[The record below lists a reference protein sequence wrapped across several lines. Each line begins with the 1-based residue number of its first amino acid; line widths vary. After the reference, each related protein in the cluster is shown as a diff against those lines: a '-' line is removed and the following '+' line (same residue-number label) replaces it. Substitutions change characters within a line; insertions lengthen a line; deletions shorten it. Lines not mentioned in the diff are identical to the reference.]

1 MTLPGLMSL
10 MYVYTV
16 RAHKHEAALLPWT
29 RPLFWSQP
37 PVSVG
42 VRCRIHS
49 LKSSDPWT
57 NFVHTQTAPVVG
69 LIECIKWSTAQPSTG
84 SNLLLL
90 DRLRCIFRATYL
102 LQIRRP
108 PTSRPHSIHH
118 ERGIHI
124 TQSGTYISSSELS
137 HSTRH
142 QTYGYVIKPNFLYW
156 MILLDA
162 SWHAA
167 WLFSSYLTSLPGPLR
182 NQCWFSDISASS
194 WSSAPAVTGTKQPW
208 FRGSGLF
215 WYSTM
220 EGLLK
225 GLPPRR
231 DGRKSRT
238 LIRFHNLTAETR
250 ACAVVRVEYMMITVR
265 KWNAM

>member
-1 MTLPGLMSL
+1 
-10 MYVYTV
+10 MYVLSGPTNTKPHCCPEQGPFFDPN
-16 RAHKHEAALLPWT
+16 RRCPLECGAASTASNQVIHGPILYILKQLP
-29 RPLFWSQP
+29 LS
-37 PVSVG
+37 VSLNAVID
-42 VRCRIHS
+42 CH
-49 LKSSDPWT
+49 
-57 NFVHTQTAPVVG
+57 
-69 LIECIKWSTAQPSTG
+69 AQPSTG

-108 PTSRPHSIHH
+108 PTSRPHSIHR

-162 SWHAA
+162 SRHAA
-167 WLFSSYLTSLPGPLR
+167 CLFYSYLTSLPGPLR

-194 WSSAPAVTGTKQPW
+194 WSSVPAVAGTKQP
-208 FRGSGLF
+208 
-215 WYSTM
+215 
-220 EGLLK
+220 
-225 GLPPRR
+225 
-231 DGRKSRT
+231 
-238 LIRFHNLTAETR
+238 
-250 ACAVVRVEYMMITVR
+250 
-265 KWNAM
+265 